1 VNLFVPDDTNG
12 CARAQQRVA
21 PEGSPM
27 RPLFSLWSD
36 YGTSAR
42 RRYVS
47 AGSRRNLLSTGRK
60 LFLTAVIVIAAVI
73 GVRELYGQAVDT
85 RGPEPT
91 VHAQT
96 PPTPSA
102 NRTGRRFASV
112 AAIPLSPQPAP
123 SMDSSAAG
131 SPALAATPVPSSAAA
146 PVLAA
151 GVSDEHA
158 IPPALTAVP
167 GALAK
172 AAVLPQLPTT
182 LAAVRPVAT
191 SVAMKSA
198 GAPKS
203 VSARNVLHVAHRA
216 RHDGG
221 SLAGY
226 AEALAARF
234 GHGREMRAA
243 LQSFL

>member
-172 AAVLPQLPTT
+172 ATTLPQPP
-182 LAAVRPVAT
+182 AAIAAAQAPAT
-191 SVAMKSA
+191 FAATKSA
-198 GAPKS
+198 EGTKS
-203 VSARNVLHVAHRA
+203 FGARNAVHAAHRTG
-216 RHDGG
+216 HDFRGV
-221 SLAGY
+221 AGY
-226 AEALAARF
+226 AEALATRF
-234 GHGREMRAA
+234 GHGKELRAA
-243 LQSFL
+243 LQLFL